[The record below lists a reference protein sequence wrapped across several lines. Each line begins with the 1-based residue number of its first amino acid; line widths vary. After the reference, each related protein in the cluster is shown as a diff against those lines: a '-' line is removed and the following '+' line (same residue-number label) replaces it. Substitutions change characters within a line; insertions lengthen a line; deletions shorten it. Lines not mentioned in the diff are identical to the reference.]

1 MTTAKEKA
9 HKPPAVNLQDVSDAE
24 LAAEINRRAD
34 EKAAQERAARLARCQ
49 LFIKHRVALLEL
61 VGHSRRSCA
70 QGRMINACYHPQ
82 HGVAEC
88 SRCCLEALTER
99 DDVDINLSLQ
109 MTNVRLRDES

>member
-1 MTTAKEKA
+1 
-9 HKPPAVNLQDVSDAE
+9 
-24 LAAEINRRAD
+24 
-34 EKAAQERAARLARCQ
+34 
-49 LFIKHRVALLEL
+49 
-61 VGHSRRSCA
+61 
-70 QGRMINACYHPQ
+70 MINACYHPQ